1 MDECKVILIGFGAV
15 GKGVAKAISLKKD
28 MINEKYGI
36 TLKVVAAAD
45 SSTSAICQDGLD
57 EELLLKTKEETGKLA
72 NYPEYGSDKSGID
85 VLDAVDYDVLIEAT
99 PTNIKDAEPA
109 KSLTLKAFADGKD
122 VVTSNKGH
130 LALFYKELIEAKE
143 AAGVDFKFEAS
154 VGGAMPIINL
164 CQETLASCGIS
175 SIKGILNG
183 TTNYILSRMTTEG
196 MSYENTTE
204 GMSYENTLEEAQQ
217 LGIAETDPTQDV
229 EGIDAACKVVILANS
244 VLGIDATYADVEVR
258 GISDVSLEAI
268 NLAKKE
274 GYYVKLI
281 GEVSEKQLKV
291 SPRLVKKNSP
301 FAIDGTLNLA
311 NVTTD
316 LADDITVMGKG
327 AGSLETASAML
338 TDLIN
343 IIKNK

>member
-1 MDECKVILIGFGAV
+1 MDECKLILMGFGAV
-15 GKGVAKAISLKKD
+15 GQGVAKAISLKKD

-57 EELLLKTKEETGKLA
+57 EELLLKTKKESGKLA
-72 NYPEYGSDKSGID
+72 NYPEYGSDKSGIE
-85 VLDAVDYDVLIEAT
+85 VLIEAT

-130 LALFYKELIEAKE
+130 LALFYKKLIEAKE

-196 MSYENTTE
+196 MSYENT
-204 GMSYENTLEEAQQ
+204 LAEAQQ

-244 VLGIDATYADVEVR
+244 VLGIDATYADVDVR
-258 GISDVSLEAI
+258 GISDVSLDAI
-268 NLAKKE
+268 ELAKEE

>member
-1 MDECKVILIGFGAV
+1 MDECKLILMGFGAV
-15 GKGVAKAISLKKD
+15 GKGVAKAISLKKE

-57 EELLLKTKEETGKLA
+57 EELLLKTKEESGKLA
-72 NYPEYGSDKSGID
+72 NYPEYGSDKSGIE
-85 VLDAVDYDVLIEAT
+85 VL
-99 PTNIKDAEPA
+99 KDAEPA

-130 LALFYKELIEAKE
+130 LALFYKKLIEAKE

-196 MSYENTTE
+196 MSYENT
-204 GMSYENTLEEAQQ
+204 LAEAQQ

-244 VLGIDATYADVEVR
+244 VLGIDATYADVDVR
-258 GISDVSLEAI
+258 GISDVSLDAI
-268 NLAKKE
+268 ELAKEE

>member
-1 MDECKVILIGFGAV
+1 MDECKLIILGFGAV
-15 GKGVAKAISLKKD
+15 GQGVANAIALKKEMIKDKFGVSLK
-28 MINEKYGI
+28 I
-36 TLKVVAAAD
+36 VAAAD
-45 SSTSAICQDGLD
+45 SSTSAICEDGLD
-57 EELLLKTKEETGKLA
+57 EELLVQTKNETGKLI
-72 NYPEYGSDKSGID
+72 NYPEYGSEIAGIE
-85 VLDAVDYDVLIEAT
+85 VLDAVDYDMLIEVT
-99 PTNIKDAEPA
+99 PTNIVDAEPA

-130 LALFYKELIEAKE
+130 LALFYKEIIEAQKE
-143 AAGVDFKFEAS
+143 AGVEFKFEAS

-183 TTNYILSRMTTEG
+183 TTNYILSRMTSEG
-196 MSYENTTE
+196 MSYENVLRE
-204 GMSYENTLEEAQQ
+204 SQE

-244 VLGIDATYADVEVR
+244 VLGIDATYDDVEVR
-258 GISDVSLEAI
+258 GISNVSLEAI
-268 NLAKKE
+268 DLAKEE

-281 GEVSEKQLKV
+281 GEVSENKLKV
-291 SPRLVKKNSP
+291 SPRLVKKSSQ

-311 NVTTD
+311 TVTTD
-316 LADDITVMGKG
+316 LADDVTVMGKG

-338 TDLIN
+338 TDVIN

>member
-1 MDECKVILIGFGAV
+1 MDECKLILMGFGAV
-15 GKGVAKAISLKKD
+15 GQGVAKAISLKKE

-57 EELLLKTKEETGKLA
+57 EELLLKTKEESGKLA
-72 NYPEYGSDKSGID
+72 NYPEYGSDKSGIE

-196 MSYENTTE
+196 MSYENT
-204 GMSYENTLEEAQQ
+204 LAEAQQ

-258 GISDVSLEAI
+258 GISDVSLDAI
-268 NLAKKE
+268 NLAKEE